1 MEGEILVLLRRHDAI
16 EEMLPYIEKMTQPG
30 IRVVFLIPYPV
41 KLWSWLRDHWITT
54 ESRSAAIV
62 AGRKII
68 HEYSWEV
75 QKTLA
80 EQKISLARDVLHK
93 KRVEVI
99 ANICMSGMR
108 KAIKDHSVERE
119 ARLVLRAGSRYP
131 LLNLV
136 RRTLSLFGAFKR
148 PVSPP
153 ILLLY
158 PGQ

>member
-1 MEGEILVLLRRHDAI
+1 
-16 EEMLPYIEKMTQPG
+16 
-30 IRVVFLIPYPV
+30 
-41 KLWSWLRDHWITT
+41 
-54 ESRSAAIV
+54 V

-93 KRVEVI
+93 KQVEVI
-99 ANICMSGMR
+99 VNICMSSMR
-108 KAIKDHSVERE
+108 GAINDHSVDS
-119 ARLVLRAGSRYP
+119 AGRLVLLRAGSRYP
-131 LLNLV
+131 LINLI

-148 PVSPP
+148 PVSPS
-153 ILLLY
+153 ILLLH